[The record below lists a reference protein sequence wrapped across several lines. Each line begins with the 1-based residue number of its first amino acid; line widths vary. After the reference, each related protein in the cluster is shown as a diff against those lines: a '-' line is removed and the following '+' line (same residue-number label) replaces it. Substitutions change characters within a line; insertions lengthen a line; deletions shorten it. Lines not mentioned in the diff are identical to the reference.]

1 MCFLGLGR
9 AKLKPNNLLQVK
21 SCDFSLPEISLP
33 GYPPPSQG
41 WIWRSTS
48 KRSLPPSNICSPHP
62 PRQPAFR
69 TDTIKDVLERKTFK
83 SLYLATI
90 FSSTS
95 AFPLGIFSSVASSS
109 SRLSILRSLWAG
121 KVFRYEYS
129 LWTFVWNQ
137 LRKERNKRL
146 DIFYDLLNWTVQT
159 FMTFP
164 FSYFEPIRSIGSDV
178 FVWGHIW
185 SVRVLNCH
193 QSEHEHCY
201 LEPSISTPFMILIQ
215 FDPFPLLPFFITTL
229 FFIIR
234 HFFSSMKMYVKNT
247 HWLL

>member
-21 SCDFSLPEISLP
+21 SCDFSWPEISLP

-109 SRLSILRSLWAG
+109 SRLSILRSLCSWKSFSIWVFFVNVCLKPIEKG
-121 KVFRYEYS
+121 KEQKVRHI
-129 LWTFVWNQ
+129 LWFA
-137 LRKERNKRL
+137 E
-146 DIFYDLLNWTVQT
+146 
-159 FMTFP
+159 
-164 FSYFEPIRSIGSDV
+164 
-178 FVWGHIW
+178 
-185 SVRVLNCH
+185 LNCANFH
-193 QSEHEHCY
+193 DF
-201 LEPSISTPFMILIQ
+201 SIF
-215 FDPFPLLPFFITTL
+215 LLWAHKIHW
-229 FFIIR
+229 IR
-234 HFFSSMKMYVKNT
+234 RLRLRT
-247 HWLL
+247 HLVS

>member
-69 TDTIKDVLERKTFK
+69 TDTIRDVLERKTFK

-90 FSSTS
+90 FKKYVLGNNFQLQFRFSFGDFLQCGFQLLP
-95 AFPLGIFSSVASSS
+95 AFHPEKVFA
-109 SRLSILRSLWAG
+109 AG
-121 KVFRYEYS
+121 KVLGYEYS
-129 LWTFVWNQ
+129 L
-137 LRKERNKRL
+137 
-146 DIFYDLLNWTVQT
+146 
-159 FMTFP
+159 
-164 FSYFEPIRSIGSDV
+164 
-178 FVWGHIW
+178 
-185 SVRVLNCH
+185 
-193 QSEHEHCY
+193 
-201 LEPSISTPFMILIQ
+201 
-215 FDPFPLLPFFITTL
+215 
-229 FFIIR
+229 
-234 HFFSSMKMYVKNT
+234 
-247 HWLL
+247 

>member
-1 MCFLGLGR
+1 MLHATEKKMFDQTAKDVFLGTR
-9 AKLKPNNLLQVK
+9 ESQIETKNLLQVK

-69 TDTIKDVLERKTFK
+69 TDTIKDVLERRTFK

-109 SRLSILRSLWAG
+109 SRLSILRSFCSC
-121 KVFRYEYS
+121 KS
-129 LWTFVWNQ
+129 
-137 LRKERNKRL
+137 
-146 DIFYDLLNWTVQT
+146 
-159 FMTFP
+159 
-164 FSYFEPIRSIGSDV
+164 FSI
-178 FVWGHIW
+178 
-185 SVRVLNCH
+185 
-193 QSEHEHCY
+193 
-201 LEPSISTPFMILIQ
+201 
-215 FDPFPLLPFFITTL
+215 
-229 FFIIR
+229 
-234 HFFSSMKMYVKNT
+234 
-247 HWLL
+247 